1 MKHIVYLLITKKNNK
16 LTSYVGY
23 TIDLN
28 KRLKLHNNGKGAKF
42 TKGFNWAVIYQKRYN
57 TKSKAL
63 IEEYKLKND
72 KKKRNLIK
80 LNFLKKNENINFI
93 TL

>member
-16 LTSYVGY
+16 FTSYVGY
-23 TIDLN
+23 TIDLD
-28 KRLKLHNNGKGAKF
+28 KRLKLHNQGKGAKF
-42 TKGFNWAVIYQKRYN
+42 TKGFEWKVIYKKTYN

-80 LNFLKKNENINFI
+80 FEYINKNENFYSVTI
-93 TL
+93 

>member
-28 KRLKLHNNGKGAKF
+28 KRLKLHNRGKGAKF
-42 TKGFNWAVIYQKRYN
+42 TKGFKWEVIYQKSYKN
-57 TKSKAL
+57 KSQAL

-72 KKKRNLIK
+72 KKKRKLIK
-80 LNFLKKNENINFI
+80 LKFLKKYENINSI

>member
-16 LTSYVGY
+16 FTSYVGY

-28 KRLKLHNNGKGAKF
+28 KRLKLHNQGKGAKF
-42 TKGFNWAVIYQKRYN
+42 TKGFKWEIIYQKSYKN
-57 TKSKAL
+57 KSKAL
-63 IEEYKLKND
+63 IEEYKLKNN
-72 KKKRNLIK
+72 KKKRELIK
-80 LNFLKKNENINFI
+80 LKFLKKHENINSI

>member
-28 KRLKLHNNGKGAKF
+28 KRLKLHNQGKGAKF
-42 TKGFNWAVIYQKRYN
+42 TKGFKWEVIYQKSYKN
-57 TKSKAL
+57 KSQAL
-63 IEEYKLKND
+63 IQEYKLKND
-72 KKKRNLIK
+72 KKKRKLIK
-80 LNFLKKNENINFI
+80 LKFLKKYENINPI

>member
-1 MKHIVYLLITKKNNK
+1 MKHIVYLIITKKNNK

-23 TIDLN
+23 TINLN
-28 KRLKLHNNGKGAKF
+28 KRLRLHNQGKGAKF
-42 TKGFNWAVIYQKRYN
+42 TKGFKWEVIYQKSYKN
-57 TKSKAL
+57 KSKAL

-72 KKKRNLIK
+72 KNKRKLIK
-80 LNFLKKNENINFI
+80 LKFQKKYENINSI

>member
-16 LTSYVGY
+16 FTSYVGY
-23 TIDLN
+23 TIDLV
-28 KRLKLHNNGKGAKF
+28 KRLKLHNQGKGAKF
-42 TKGFNWAVIYQKRYN
+42 TKGFEWQVIYQKRFN

-80 LNFLKKNENINFI
+80 SKYIKKNENFDTI
-93 TL
+93 TI

>member
-28 KRLKLHNNGKGAKF
+28 KRLKLHNQGKGAKF
-42 TKGFNWAVIYQKRYN
+42 TKGFKWEVIYQKSYKN
-57 TKSKAL
+57 KSQAL

-72 KKKRNLIK
+72 KKKRKLIK
-80 LNFLKKNENINFI
+80 LKFLKKYENFNPI

>member
-28 KRLKLHNNGKGAKF
+28 KRLKLHNQGKGAKF
-42 TKGFNWAVIYQKRYN
+42 TKGFKWEVIYQKTYKK
-57 TKSKAL
+57 KSQAL

-72 KKKRNLIK
+72 KKKRKLIK
-80 LNFLKKNENINFI
+80 LKFLKKYENINSI

>member
-1 MKHIVYLLITKKNNK
+1 MNHIVYLLVTKKNNK

-28 KRLKLHNNGKGAKF
+28 KRLKLHNQGKGAKF
-42 TKGFNWAVIYQKRYN
+42 TKGFKWEIIYQKSYKN
-57 TKSKAL
+57 KSKAL
-63 IEEYKLKND
+63 IEEYKLKNN
-72 KKKRNLIK
+72 KKKRELIK
-80 LNFLKKNENINFI
+80 LKFLKKHENINSI

>member
-16 LTSYVGY
+16 FTSYVGY

-28 KRLKLHNNGKGAKF
+28 KRLKLHNRGKGAKF
-42 TKGFNWAVIYQKRYN
+42 TKGFEWEVIYQKTYN

-63 IEEYKLKND
+63 TEEYKLKND

-80 LNFLKKNENINFI
+80 FEYIKKNENFYSVTI
-93 TL
+93 

>member
-16 LTSYVGY
+16 LTTYVGY

-28 KRLKLHNNGKGAKF
+28 KRLKLHNQGKGAKF
-42 TKGFNWAVIYQKRYN
+42 TKGFKWEVIYHKTYKN
-57 TKSKAL
+57 KSQAL
-63 IEEYKLKND
+63 IQEYKLKND
-72 KKKRNLIK
+72 KKKRKLIK
-80 LNFLKKNENINFI
+80 LKFLKKYENINPI

>member
-1 MKHIVYLLITKKNNK
+1 MKHIVYLLITKKNNRF
-16 LTSYVGY
+16 TSYVGY

-28 KRLKLHNNGKGAKF
+28 KRIKLHNQGKGAKF
-42 TKGFNWAVIYQKRYN
+42 TKGFKWEVIYQKGYN
-57 TKSKAL
+57 TKSEAL

-72 KKKRNLIK
+72 KKKRDLIK
-80 LNFLKKNENINFI
+80 LNFIKKNENINFI

>member
-23 TIDLN
+23 TVDLN
-28 KRLKLHNNGKGAKF
+28 KRLKLHNQGKGAKF
-42 TKGFNWAVIYQKRYN
+42 TKGFKWEVIYQKSYKN
-57 TKSKAL
+57 KSQAL

-72 KKKRNLIK
+72 KKKRKLIK
-80 LNFLKKNENINFI
+80 LKFFKKI
-93 TL
+93 

>member
-1 MKHIVYLLITKKNNK
+1 MNHIVYLLVTKKNNK

-28 KRLKLHNNGKGAKF
+28 KRLKLHNQGKGAKF
-42 TKGFNWAVIYQKRYN
+42 TKGFKWEIIYQKSYKN
-57 TKSKAL
+57 KSKAL
-63 IEEYKLKND
+63 IEEYKLKNN
-72 KKKRNLIK
+72 KKKRELIK
-80 LNFLKKNENINFI
+80 LKFLKKNENINSI

>member
-1 MKHIVYLLITKKNNK
+1 MKHIVYLLITRKNNK
-16 LTSYVGY
+16 FTSYVGY
-23 TIDLN
+23 TINLN
-28 KRLKLHNNGKGAKF
+28 KRLKLHNSGRGAKF
-42 TKGFNWAVIYQKRYN
+42 TKGFKWEVIYQKRYN

-80 LNFLKKNENINFI
+80 LNFIKKNENINFI

>member
-16 LTSYVGY
+16 FTSYVGY
-23 TIDLN
+23 TINLD
-28 KRLKLHNNGKGAKF
+28 KRLKQHNQGKGAKF
-42 TKGFNWAVIYQKRYN
+42 TKGFEWEVIYQKTYN

-80 LNFLKKNENINFI
+80 FEYIKKNENFDTVTI
-93 TL
+93 

>member
-23 TIDLN
+23 TVDLN
-28 KRLKLHNNGKGAKF
+28 KRLKLHNQGKGAKF
-42 TKGFNWAVIYQKRYN
+42 TKGFKWEVIYQKSYKN
-57 TKSKAL
+57 KSQAL

-72 KKKRNLIK
+72 KKKRKLIK
-80 LNFLKKNENINFI
+80 LKFLKKYENFNSI

>member
-1 MKHIVYLLITKKNNK
+1 MKHIVYLLLTRKNNK
-16 LTSYVGY
+16 FTSYVGY

-42 TKGFNWAVIYQKRYN
+42 TKGFNWKVIYKKSYN

-63 IEEYKLKND
+63 IEEYKLKKD

-80 LNFLKKNENINFI
+80 LNFVKKNESINFI

>member
-28 KRLKLHNNGKGAKF
+28 KRLKLHNQGKGAKF
-42 TKGFNWAVIYQKRYN
+42 TKGFKWEVIYHKTYKN
-57 TKSKAL
+57 KSQAL

-80 LNFLKKNENINFI
+80 LKFLKKYENINSI

>member
-16 LTSYVGY
+16 LTTYVGY

-28 KRLKLHNNGKGAKF
+28 KRLKLHNQGKGAKF
-42 TKGFNWAVIYQKRYN
+42 TKGFKWEVIYHKTYKN
-57 TKSKAL
+57 KTKYL
-63 IEEYKLKND
+63 IQEYKLKNE
-72 KKKRNLIK
+72 KKKRKLIK
-80 LNFLKKNENINFI
+80 LKFLKKYENINPI

>member
-16 LTSYVGY
+16 FTSYVGY
-23 TIDLN
+23 TIDLD
-28 KRLKLHNNGKGAKF
+28 KRLKLHNQGKGAKF
-42 TKGFNWAVIYQKRYN
+42 TKGFEWEVIYKKTYN

-80 LNFLKKNENINFI
+80 FEYIKKNENFYSVTI
-93 TL
+93 